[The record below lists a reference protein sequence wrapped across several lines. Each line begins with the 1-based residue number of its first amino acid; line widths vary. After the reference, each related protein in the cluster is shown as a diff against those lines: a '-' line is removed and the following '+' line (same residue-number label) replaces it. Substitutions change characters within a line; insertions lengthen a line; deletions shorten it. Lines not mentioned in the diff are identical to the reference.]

1 MRISYI
7 VQVVAFTAAIITPQI
22 AVFVE
27 WQAGFYYIVAY
38 SWIVG
43 IIAALWN
50 RAMIEDNT

>member
-7 VQVVAFTAAIITPQI
+7 VQIVAFTAAIITPQI

-50 RAMIEDNT
+50 RAMVEDNT